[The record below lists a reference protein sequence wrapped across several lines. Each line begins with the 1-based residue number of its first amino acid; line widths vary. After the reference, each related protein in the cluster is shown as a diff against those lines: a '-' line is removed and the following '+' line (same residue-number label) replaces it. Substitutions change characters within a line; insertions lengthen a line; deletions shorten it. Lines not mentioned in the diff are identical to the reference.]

1 MQNIFPSLVPV
12 LFLFR
17 TAGGRVQHRLP
28 GLHSGAA
35 QRRPARPS
43 TSPVT
48 GNDAGK
54 RGPGKLTASSSQS
67 GPAGC
72 GEGAEFTRARGA
84 AAALPPRWVSCVAT
98 SAARPR
104 CFPAQPPQGEPWCR
118 RRRSG
123 RLSSRPPPVVVRKA
137 AAAAMALSVAQ
148 QVLVSAVLV
157 LCVLVVMPRMF
168 GAGGG
173 RAGSSVRGG
182 QADPRPHR
190 RGSPQAIHQARP
202 NPGYSEGRT
211 YQGIQQMRNA
221 MEKEIKSER
230 TRGNG
235 RDLAFT
241 LMPLYALGV
250 GVFAAYKFLK
260 MKSQEESLSKKEKNT
275 EDKAK
280 ETEHQLLELEQHLAQ
295 TEKMLNSLLTQL
307 DPLSN
312 CVNALA
318 CEQKDEIMTQLQSI
332 RRLMK
337 ESGLDKSENKM
348 KDVSH
353 ICNEK
358 LEDLIQSFAEHS
370 PEKEIDDQEDSNED
384 LLEHVDNDYKI
395 EEDQLY
401 EECDVNQVFEP
412 DVVEDQEMINKD
424 VLEPEE
430 TGLRRRN
437 RNE

>member
-1 MQNIFPSLVPV
+1 
-12 LFLFR
+12 
-17 TAGGRVQHRLP
+17 
-28 GLHSGAA
+28 
-35 QRRPARPS
+35 
-43 TSPVT
+43 
-48 GNDAGK
+48 
-54 RGPGKLTASSSQS
+54 
-67 GPAGC
+67 
-72 GEGAEFTRARGA
+72 
-84 AAALPPRWVSCVAT
+84 
-98 SAARPR
+98 
-104 CFPAQPPQGEPWCR
+104 
-118 RRRSG
+118 
-123 RLSSRPPPVVVRKA
+123 
-137 AAAAMALSVAQ
+137 
-148 QVLVSAVLV
+148 
-157 LCVLVVMPRMF
+157 MPRMF
-168 GAGGG
+168 GGGGGGGGG
-173 RAGSSVRGG
+173 RAGRSPRGG
-182 QADPRPHR
+182 KAGPGHYDPRQHR
-190 RGSPQAIHQARP
+190 RGSPQTVHL
-202 NPGYSEGRT
+202 NPGNSDSNT
-211 YQGIQQMRNA
+211 YQSIQQMRNA

-235 RDLAFT
+235 RELAFT

-260 MKSQEESLSKKEKNT
+260 MKSHEESLSKKEKST

-370 PEKEIDDQEDSNED
+370 QEKEMDDREDDSNED
-384 LLEHVDNDYKI
+384 LLEDVDNDYKI
-395 EEDQLY
+395 EEHELCD
-401 EECDVNQVFEP
+401 ECEVHQFEP
-412 DVVEDQEMINKD
+412 DVVEDQEMIHKD
-424 VLEPEE
+424 AIESKEI
-430 TGLRRRN
+430 GLRRRN
-437 RNE
+437 RYE

>member
-1 MQNIFPSLVPV
+1 
-12 LFLFR
+12 
-17 TAGGRVQHRLP
+17 
-28 GLHSGAA
+28 
-35 QRRPARPS
+35 
-43 TSPVT
+43 
-48 GNDAGK
+48 
-54 RGPGKLTASSSQS
+54 
-67 GPAGC
+67 
-72 GEGAEFTRARGA
+72 
-84 AAALPPRWVSCVAT
+84 
-98 SAARPR
+98 
-104 CFPAQPPQGEPWCR
+104 
-118 RRRSG
+118 
-123 RLSSRPPPVVVRKA
+123 
-137 AAAAMALSVAQ
+137 MALSVVQ

-157 LCVLVVMPRMF
+157 LCVLVVVPRMF
-168 GAGGG
+168 GGGGGG
-173 RAGSSVRGG
+173 RAGRSVRGG
-182 QADPRPHR
+182 QGGRGQAEPHQHR
-190 RGSPQAIHQARP
+190 RGSPQTLHQAHL
-202 NPGYSEGRT
+202 NTGNYEAKT
-211 YQGIQQMRNA
+211 YQSIQQMRNA

-358 LEDLIQSFAEHS
+358 LEDLIQSFAEQS
-370 PEKEIDDQEDSNED
+370 PDKEIHDHEDDSNED
-384 LLEHVDNDYKI
+384 LLDNVDNDYKI
-395 EEDQLY
+395 EDDQLY
-401 EECDVNQVFEP
+401 EECDVNQVFES
-412 DVVEDQEMINKD
+412 DVVVDQEMINKD
-424 VLEPEE
+424 VLESEE
-430 TGLRRRN
+430 RGLRRRN
-437 RNE
+437 RYD

>member
-1 MQNIFPSLVPV
+1 
-12 LFLFR
+12 
-17 TAGGRVQHRLP
+17 
-28 GLHSGAA
+28 
-35 QRRPARPS
+35 
-43 TSPVT
+43 
-48 GNDAGK
+48 
-54 RGPGKLTASSSQS
+54 
-67 GPAGC
+67 
-72 GEGAEFTRARGA
+72 
-84 AAALPPRWVSCVAT
+84 
-98 SAARPR
+98 
-104 CFPAQPPQGEPWCR
+104 
-118 RRRSG
+118 
-123 RLSSRPPPVVVRKA
+123 
-137 AAAAMALSVAQ
+137 
-148 QVLVSAVLV
+148 
-157 LCVLVVMPRMF
+157 
-168 GAGGG
+168 
-173 RAGSSVRGG
+173 
-182 QADPRPHR
+182 
-190 RGSPQAIHQARP
+190 SPQTVHQVHL
-202 NPGYSEGRT
+202 NPGNSDSNT
-211 YQGIQQMRNA
+211 YQSIQQMRNA

-260 MKSQEESLSKKEKNT
+260 MKSHEESLSKKEKST

-370 PEKEIDDQEDSNED
+370 QEEETDDRVDDSNED
-384 LLEHVDNDYKI
+384 LLEDVDNDYRI
-395 EEDQLY
+395 EKHELY
-401 EECDVNQVFEP
+401 GECEVHQFEP
-412 DVVEDQEMINKD
+412 DVVEDQEVIKKD
-424 VLEPEE
+424 ATESEE
-430 TGLRRRN
+430 MGLRRRN
-437 RNE
+437 RYE

>member
-1 MQNIFPSLVPV
+1 MV
-12 LFLFR
+12 L
-17 TAGGRVQHRLP
+17 
-28 GLHSGAA
+28 
-35 QRRPARPS
+35 
-43 TSPVT
+43 
-48 GNDAGK
+48 
-54 RGPGKLTASSSQS
+54 
-67 GPAGC
+67 
-72 GEGAEFTRARGA
+72 
-84 AAALPPRWVSCVAT
+84 
-98 SAARPR
+98 SAP
-104 CFPAQPPQGEPWCR
+104 
-118 RRRSG
+118 
-123 RLSSRPPPVVVRKA
+123 
-137 AAAAMALSVAQ
+137 Q
-148 QVLVSAVLV
+148 QVLVSVVLV
-157 LCVLVVMPRMF
+157 LCVFVVMPRMF

-173 RAGSSVRGG
+173 GRAGRTPRGAKAG
-182 QADPRPHR
+182 PGHYDLRQHR
-190 RGSPQAIHQARP
+190 RGSPRTVHQVHL
-202 NPGYSEGRT
+202 NPEQSDSNT
-211 YQGIQQMRNA
+211 YQSIQQMRNA

-235 RDLAFT
+235 RELVFT

-260 MKSQEESLSKKEKNT
+260 MKSHEESLSKKEKST

-348 KDVSH
+348 KDFSH

-370 PEKEIDDQEDSNED
+370 QEKEMDDRDDSNED
-384 LLEHVDNDYKI
+384 LLEDVDSDYKI
-395 EEDQLY
+395 EELELRDEREVHQ
-401 EECDVNQVFEP
+401 FEP
-412 DVVEDQEMINKD
+412 DVIEDEQEIMNKD
-424 VLEPEE
+424 AVESEE
-430 TGLRRRN
+430 MGLRRRN
-437 RNE
+437 RRE